1 MFPLKFDD
9 CLSESFSQSLR
20 CRVSMMLIVNHS
32 QRGQSF
38 STFSTIERI
47 YVGRKYGD
55 IPRGVFIVRGENVVL
70 LGEIDEKRYLYL
82 ILEVSLYSSFSSSRT
97 FDTFPKI

>member
-1 MFPLKFDD
+1 
-9 CLSESFSQSLR
+9 
-20 CRVSMMLIVNHS
+20 MMLIVNHS

-82 ILEVSLYSSFSSSRT
+82 ILEVYLYSSFSSSRT

>member
-1 MFPLKFDD
+1 
-9 CLSESFSQSLR
+9 
-20 CRVSMMLIVNHS
+20 MMLIVNHT

-38 STFSTIERI
+38 STFRTIERI

-82 ILEVSLYSSFSSSRT
+82 ILGIPPIKQFFFVEAI
-97 FDTFPKI
+97 FDMLPKI